1 MAYFR
6 RPHLLVI
13 LEKVLTFI
21 SDKLEVF
28 RMVSRYDNG
37 RACITP
43 YNLALSTSLL
53 LDELPERCPMII
65 ILISSAWRQFCC
77 ETA

>member
-1 MAYFR
+1 MAYVR
-6 RPHLLVI
+6 RLYLLLI

-28 RMVSRYDNG
+28 RMVSRYDNR

-43 YNLALSTSLL
+43 YNPKMHFVYTMAT
-53 LDELPERCPMII
+53 
-65 ILISSAWRQFCC
+65 
-77 ETA
+77 